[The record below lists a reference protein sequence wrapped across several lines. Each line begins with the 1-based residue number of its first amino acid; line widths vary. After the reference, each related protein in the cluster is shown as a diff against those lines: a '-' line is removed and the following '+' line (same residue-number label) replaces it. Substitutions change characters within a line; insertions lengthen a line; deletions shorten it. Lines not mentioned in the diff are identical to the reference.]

1 MPLPRHGPRAKL
13 MPMFIS
19 KLSLSRRTF
28 LRGMGITVALPL
40 LDAMVPASTALAATA
55 ANPRRRF
62 GAVYIP
68 NGAVMAQWI
77 PKSAGSNFELMP
89 IMKPLEPFRDS
100 LVVVSN
106 LCRAGGDVA
115 GDHAVSSAGWMSGVL
130 AKRTEAE
137 DVRVGTTVDQIIAR
151 QIGQETPFPSLE
163 VATEDFTGYVGGCV
177 PGYSC
182 AYMNTVSWTS
192 ATTPQ
197 PMEINPRV
205 VFERMFG
212 RAGTPDQRRA
222 RMQGDKSILD
232 SITSETTKLQTVLGA
247 SDRARLGEYL
257 DDIREI
263 ERRIQRTEARNGGDV
278 TSIDAPLG
286 VPESFQDH
294 VALMFDLLTVAY
306 QADLTRVFTFMLA
319 RELSNRT
326 YANLDLSEPHH
337 AISHH
342 ANDPAKV
349 AAHTKINTYHVT
361 LFVKFLE
368 KLRATPDGDG
378 SLLDHSLIFYG
389 GGMGEG
395 NGHSPYP
402 MSIIAVGSGAG
413 QLQGNRHVIAGDRT
427 PIANYWLTV
436 ANKFGCP
443 VESLGES
450 NGRVDL

>member
-1 MPLPRHGPRAKL
+1 
-13 MPMFIS
+13 
-19 KLSLSRRTF
+19 
-28 LRGMGITVALPL
+28 
-40 LDAMVPASTALAATA
+40 
-55 ANPRRRF
+55 
-62 GAVYIP
+62 VYIP

-77 PKSAGSNFELMP
+77 PKTAGADFELMP
-89 IMKPLEPFRDS
+89 IMQPLEPFRDS

-106 LCRAGGDVA
+106 LCRAGGDIP
-115 GDHAVSSAGWMSGVL
+115 GDHAVSSAGWLSGAV

-137 DVRVGTTVDQIIAR
+137 DVRVGPTVDQMIAK
-151 QIGQETPFPSLE
+151 QIGQDTPFPSLE

-192 ATTPQ
+192 PTTPQ

-212 RAGTPDQRRA
+212 RAGTSEQRRA
-222 RMQGDKSILD
+222 RMQGDHSILD
-232 SITSETTKLQTVLGA
+232 SIRAETTRLQRTLGP
-247 SDRARLGEYL
+247 SDRMRMGEYL

-263 ERRIQRTEARNGGDV
+263 ERRIQRTEARNGSDV

-286 VPESFQDH
+286 VPESYEEH
-294 VALMFDLLTVAY
+294 VGLIFDLLAVAY

-326 YANLDLSEPHH
+326 YTNLDLSEPHH

-342 ANDPAKV
+342 ANDSGKV
-349 AAHTKINTYHVT
+349 AAHAKINTYHVS
-361 LFVKFLE
+361 LFARFLE
-368 KLRATPDGDG
+368 KLRSIPDGDG
-378 SLLDHSLIFYG
+378 SLLDHAMIFYG

-402 MSIIAVGSGAG
+402 MSVIAVGNGAG
-413 QLQGNRHVIAGDRT
+413 QLRGNRHVVAGPRT
-427 PIANYWLTV
+427 PLANYWLTV
-436 ANKFGCP
+436 ANKFNCP
-443 VESLGES
+443 LESLGES
-450 NGRVDL
+450 TGRIDL